1 MADILP
7 FAGLRYATDRVVDLA
22 AVLCPPYDVIN
33 EDERRDLEARHPD
46 NVVRLELPRGT
57 DEARYTTASRLL
69 MSWITEGILK
79 AEARDAFYLYEQQF
93 FYPGTLGGS
102 PSPPATDSAGQSP
115 AASTR
120 YGGQRHTRR
129 GFFAAVRLEPFE
141 RRVVLPHEK
150 TLSAPKEDRTRLLRA
165 THTQISPVFG
175 LYRDAGG
182 SARAILDDAAAGE
195 PAVDATTVD
204 GVRHRLWVITAASAV
219 DGLRTLLAD
228 KQILIADGHHRYE
241 TMLGLAPEMR
251 PLDVAAGAAA
261 SDYAMMFLARAEDP
275 GLLVLATHR
284 MVKDLADFSFDGLIA
299 GAGAAFEIAEGDET
313 TAAAIEARLAR
324 EGGKR
329 VVFAVRAPGRPATIW
344 MTLKPIL
351 DLSALGPPT
360 LRNLDVTVLHGVIL
374 GPLLAIDADALANQ
388 SFLTYTHDT
397 AEALGCVERGE
408 VQAAFFMNAT
418 KVEQVLAACEAGAVL
433 PQKSTYF
440 LPKLAT
446 GLVMYSLEGA
456 APRHG
461 R

>member
-1 MADILP
+1 MADISP
-7 FAGLRYATDRVVDLA
+7 FAGLRYATERVGDLA
-22 AVLCPPYDVIN
+22 SVLCPPYDVIS
-33 EDERRDLEARHPD
+33 EDERRELEARHPE
-46 NVVRLELPRGT
+46 NVVRLELPRGL
-57 DEARYTTASRLL
+57 DEARYTMAARLL
-69 MSWITEGILK
+69 GSWTTEGILK
-79 AEARDAFYLYEQQF
+79 DDTREAFYLYEQQF
-93 FYPGTLGGS
+93 GH
-102 PSPPATDSAGQSP
+102 AGQ
-115 AASTR
+115 R
-120 YGGQRHTRR
+120 YTRR

-150 TLSAPKEDRTRLLRA
+150 TLSAPKEDRKRLLRA

-182 SARAILDDAAAGE
+182 AARAIIDEAAAAA
-195 PAVDATTVD
+195 PAIDATTTD
-204 GVRHRLWVITAASAV
+204 GVRHRLWVISAAPAV

-241 TMLGLAPEMR
+241 TMLGLAPELR

-275 GLLVLATHR
+275 GLLVLPTHR
-284 MVKDLADFSFDGLIA
+284 MVKDLPDFSFDGLCA
-299 GAGAAFEIAEGDET
+299 AAGAAFDIVQGDET
-313 TAAAIEARLAR
+313 TAEAIEARLVR
-324 EGGKR
+324 EREKAEKR
-329 VVFAVRAPGRPATIW
+329 VVFAVRAPGRPTIW
-344 MTLKPIL
+344 MALKSIL
-351 DLSALGPPT
+351 DLSALGPPA

-374 GPLLAIDADALANQ
+374 GPLLAIDAEALAKQ

-397 AEALGCVERGE
+397 SEALARVERGE
-408 VQAAFFMNAT
+408 IQAAFFMNPT
-418 KVEQVLAACEAGAVL
+418 KVEQVLAACEAGSVL

-446 GLVMYSLEGA
+446 GLVMYRLEGA